1 MLCSGM
7 CCDFWIM
14 CHVQDYVLR
23 SVLDYVLWFLDYVSC
38 SGLCVALCSGLCVL
52 DYVFWIVCCVI
63 QVASTGTI
71 RKSEIESPSQLL
83 IGKSEVKSP
92 SQLLSE
98 RKRSS
103 RQHEYYRKAR
113 VAVLSRLALSLDTC
127 RLAPVAWHTSA

>member
-1 MLCSGM
+1 MFRIM
-7 CCDFWIM
+7 CCVVFCIM
-14 CHVQDYVLR
+14 
-23 SVLDYVLWFLDYVSC
+23 
-38 SGLCVALCSGLCVL
+38 CSGLCVL

-63 QVASTGTI
+63 QVASTSTI
-71 RKSEIESPSQLL
+71 RKSEIKSPSQLL
-83 IGKSEVKSP
+83 IGKSEIKSP

-98 RKRSS
+98 RTRSS